1 MRTRNK
7 KHLQVNTSV
16 KRIGLFGGTFDP
28 PHIGHLIIAETAWE
42 QLGLERIYFVP
53 AYIPP
58 HKRGKKC
65 TPVSH
70 RLAMIQLALRGNRHF
85 DMLDCEVKRRG
96 VSYTIDTL
104 REIKEQYCGYEFF
117 FILGSDNL
125 QQFHTWKNP
134 DEIMKLAHLVVYER
148 PNIPIHKKYSS
159 AIQLCGPLLDIS
171 STDIRAKV
179 TKQQSIRYLVPKAVE
194 QYICKHRLYGK

>member
-7 KHLQVNTSV
+7 ENLQSNTLV

-42 QLGLERIYFVP
+42 QLGLEKIYFVP

-70 RLAMIQLALRGNRHF
+70 RLAMIQLALKGNRHF
-85 DMLDCEVKRRG
+85 DMLDCEIKRRG

-104 REIKEQYCGYEFF
+104 RDIKEQYCDDDLF

-125 QQFHTWKNP
+125 QQFNTWKKP
-134 DEIMKLAHLVVYER
+134 DEIVKLAHLVVYER
-148 PNIPIHKKYSS
+148 PNIPIPRKYSS
-159 AIQLCGPLLDIS
+159 AIRLNGPLLDIS
-171 STDIRAKV
+171 STDIRAKAME
-179 TKQQSIRYLVPKAVE
+179 QRSIRYLVPKAVE
-194 QYICKHRLYGK
+194 QYILKHRLYGK